1 MKVFLIDILQSIS
14 STNQNNMKTKWLS
27 GIKNS
32 TGSDHPNWRGDHRP
46 KPIGDTWTKAVLVAH
61 LRRAGLIK

>member
-1 MKVFLIDILQSIS
+1 M
-14 STNQNNMKTKWLS
+14 NKTKWLS
-27 GIKNS
+27 GRKNG

-46 KPIGDTWTKAVLVAH
+46 KPIGDTWTKRALTDY